1 MKITEYIPFI
11 AKEFQEIK
19 EDYKLSWNKD
29 NNEYLI
35 SLSNEFVDIEFS
47 TERGEFNTNMSII
60 FTDVKKDQYYHI
72 WDIQEKKGIQNL
84 EDVLSSEEKV
94 ESKKHKETIMYIIYI
109 YSRLL
114 GNYCQDMLS
123 GDFSQVGPGLSN

>member
-1 MKITEYIPFI
+1 
-11 AKEFQEIK
+11 
-19 EDYKLSWNKD
+19 
-29 NNEYLI
+29 
-35 SLSNEFVDIEFS
+35 
-47 TERGEFNTNMSII
+47 MSMT

-94 ESKKHKETIMYIIYI
+94 ESEKYKETIMYIIYI

-114 GNYCQDMLS
+114 GNHCQDMLS
-123 GDFSQVGPGLSN
+123 GDFSQVGPGLPN